1 MNRSRQHHRGAR
13 RRLQGNA
20 AIEFAI
26 LLPLLLYV
34 IYALV
39 SFAMMYSAQHLMTLA
54 ATEGARAS
62 LQYQPADDVDASLAL
77 RRTRA
82 CSTAMAFVDWVQQ
95 HSDNSVSCEARSAA
109 CAHDAASICIE
120 VELTY
125 PYATKPL
132 LPAIPLA
139 DALMPDQM
147 RSLATVQLSTMSLSA
162 IDLPDR
168 PGRRLM
174 ARTATHTRTG
184 T

>member
-1 MNRSRQHHRGAR
+1 MRTAPQRRTTRPHQH
-13 RRLQGNA
+13 GNA

-95 HSDNSVSCEARSAA
+95 HSDNSVTCEARSAA
-109 CAHDAASICIE
+109 CEHDAESICIE

-125 PYATKPL
+125 PYASQPL
-132 LPAIPLA
+132 LPAVPLA
-139 DALMPDQM
+139 DALMPAQM
-147 RSLATVQLSTMSLSA
+147 RSLATVQLSPMSLSA
-162 IDLPDR
+162 IDRPDR
-168 PGRRLM
+168 RVA
-174 ARTATHTRTG
+174 ARTATNPRRG